1 MKTLRAGR
9 VKIMLSYNTP
19 YIQESTVK
27 SHNLAPENQLMYK
40 KLPKS
45 PKQNVD
51 YSGVKLITS
60 FAFLKSGPSL
70 LKSVNLSETF
80 VLPVPRLIKAKV
92 KPQGSKS
99 SQKEEKKLFFCAPP
113 VFLLCKLV
121 NSHSI

>member
-19 YIQESTVK
+19 YIQQSTVK

-45 PKQNVD
+45 PKQKNQYSEQNDFFPILQNVD

-99 SQKEEKKLFFCAPP
+99 S
-113 VFLLCKLV
+113 
-121 NSHSI
+121 